1 MVSLK
6 RTALLLFLLL
16 CLVQSVPAA
25 DYRFAL
31 PKELARVLINADGS
45 AQIEYELTISCDP
58 GGKPI
63 DIVDIGMP
71 NTSYRLNAASGSVD
85 GVRVLAI
92 KTSEYVKPGVELHLG
107 AETVQPGT
115 SASIRFSILVEKMV
129 YRDSHDSALASV
141 EFSPTWYGSA
151 YVHGTTRQ
159 EVDFFFPPGVKGDEV
174 RYHREK
180 FSASGLREGRVVYA
194 FIREADPSH
203 QYLYGVSFPKK
214 YVTKVWGPAVKIT
227 KEMLITA
234 VLLLLGLLLFLGLY
248 FNGTGRRRESRIVF
262 SILLW
267 IIFAAVAVPLVIGS
281 FVAGPGAGIFF
292 LFVAFSI
299 MSAIRQRGR
308 KMKYLPPVIHMEGLG
323 VRMGLTAPE
332 AAALLEVPLDK
343 VLMMV
348 AFGLLKKG
356 CLKILSQDPLRL
368 EKVEPAPGGSGELNP
383 YETKFLLAVH
393 NKGTLDPDTLKKVVL
408 ELVDGLKTKMKSF
421 SYSETVKYYRNI
433 VSEAWKKVEAAK
445 TPEIRGEAYA
455 ENYEW
460 TIFDENYERRTHEV
474 LRDEPVLAPRWWV
487 FSGSGQTSA
496 PAPSGGGPSVSLPS
510 LPTLPG
516 AQFAAQS
523 LSWTQG
529 FAGGIVGGIESFTGG
544 VTANTNPIPVSS
556 SGGGSGGCVGGGGC
570 ACACACAGCACAC
583 AGGGR

>member
-1 MVSLK
+1 MVVFK
-6 RTALLLFLLL
+6 RPAILLFLLL
-16 CLVQSVPAA
+16 CLAQSTQAA
-25 DYRFAL
+25 DYRFTL
-31 PKELARVLINADGS
+31 PKELARVVINTDGS
-45 AQIEYELTISCDP
+45 ARIDYELTFSCDQ

-71 NTSYRLNAASGSVD
+71 NTSYRLSTASASVD

-107 AETVQPGT
+107 AQTVQPGT
-115 SASIRFSILVEKMV
+115 SASIVFSIMVDKMV
-129 YRDSHDSALASV
+129 YRDSRDSSMASV

-159 EVDFFFPPGVKGDEV
+159 EVDFVFPPGVRGEEV

-194 FIREADPSH
+194 FTKEADPSR

-214 YVTKVWGPAVKIT
+214 YVTKIWGPAVKIT
-227 KEMLITA
+227 KEMLIAA
-234 VLLLLGLLLFLGLY
+234 VLLFLGLFIFLGLY
-248 FNGTGRRRESRIVF
+248 FHGTGRKRESRIVF

-267 IIFAAVAVPLVIGS
+267 IVFIAVVAPILIAS
-281 FVAGPGAGIFF
+281 FLGAPPAGIFL
-292 LFVAFSI
+292 LFIVFSI
-299 MSAIRQRGR
+299 VGGIQQRRR
-308 KMKYLPPVIHMEGLG
+308 KMKYLPPVLRIEGLG

-332 AAALLEVPLDK
+332 AATLLEVPLDK

-348 AFGLLKKG
+348 AFGLIRKG
-356 CLKILSQDPLRL
+356 RLRILSQDPLRL
-368 EKVEPAPGGSGELNP
+368 EKTDPPPGTAAEIHP
-383 YETKFLLAVH
+383 YETKFLSAIRTS
-393 NKGTLDPDTLKKVVL
+393 GTLNPDDLKKVVL
-408 ELVDGLKTKMKSF
+408 DLVSALKTKMASF

-433 VSEAWKKVEAAK
+433 VTEAWKKVEAAN

-455 ENYEW
+455 DNFEW

-474 LRDEPVLAPRWWV
+474 FRDEPVLAPRWWS
-487 FSGSGQTSA
+487 FSGSSSA
-496 PAPSGGGPSVSLPS
+496 PAPSGDGPSVSLPS

-523 LSWTQG
+523 LSWTQS
-529 FAGGIVGGIESFTGG
+529 FAGGIVSGLESFTGG
-544 VTANTNPIPVSS
+544 VTATTNPLPVSS
-556 SGGGSGGCVGGGGC
+556 SGGSGGCVGGGGC

>member
-6 RTALLLFLLL
+6 RSALLLFLLL
-16 CLVQSVPAA
+16 CLAQGVSAA
-25 DYRFAL
+25 DYRFTL
-31 PKELARVLINADGS
+31 PKELARVLINSDGS
-45 AQIEYELTISCDP
+45 ARIEYELSFSCDP

-71 NTSYRLNAASGSVD
+71 NASYRLNAASATVD
-85 GVRVLAI
+85 GVRVLAV
-92 KTSEYVKPGVELHLG
+92 KPSEYVKPGVELHLG
-107 AETVQPGT
+107 TETIQPGT

-129 YRDSHDSALASV
+129 YRDSKDAALASV

-159 EVDFFFPPGVKGDEV
+159 EVDFYFPPGAKGDEV

-180 FSASGLREGRVVYA
+180 FSASGLRDGRVVYA
-194 FIREADPSH
+194 FIREADPSRR
-203 QYLYGVSFPKK
+203 YLYGVSFPKK

-227 KEMLITA
+227 KEMLISG
-234 VLLLLGLLLFLGLY
+234 VLLILGLLLFLGLY
-248 FNGTGRRRESRIVF
+248 FHGSGRKRESRIVF

-267 IIFAAVAVPLVIGS
+267 IIFIAVAVPLVIM
-281 FVAGPGAGIFF
+281 FFLAGPGAGIFF
-292 LFVAFSI
+292 LFAAFAVMSSI
-299 MSAIRQRGR
+299 QQRRR
-308 KMKYLPPVIHMEGLG
+308 KMKYLPPVLRIEGLG

-348 AFGLLKKG
+348 AFGMIKKG
-356 CLKILSQDPLRL
+356 RLRILSQDPLRL
-368 EKVEPAPGGSGELNP
+368 EKVDPPPGGPKELNP
-383 YETKFLLAVH
+383 YETKFLAAIRP
-393 NKGTLDPDTLKKVVL
+393 KGTLDPDSLKKVVL
-408 ELVDGLKTKMKSF
+408 DLVSGLKTKMASF

-433 VSEAWKKVEAAK
+433 VSEAWKKVEAAN
-445 TPEIRGEAYA
+445 TPEMRGEAYA
-455 ENYEW
+455 DNYEW
-460 TIFDENYERRTHEV
+460 TVFDENYERRTHEV
-474 LRDEPVLAPRWWV
+474 FRDQPVMAPRWWV
-487 FSGSGQTSA
+487 FSDSGPAPA

-523 LSWTQG
+523 LSWTQS

-544 VTANTNPIPVSS
+544 VTATTNPLPVSS